1 MKPEYLSSSSS
12 NIMAGFVV
20 VCVLFCSFHVSLAN
34 DLLNFID
41 ITWGDGRGQ
50 MLNNNELLMLS
61 LDSSS
66 GSGFQSKN
74 EYLFATVQM
83 QIKLVS
89 GNSAGTVTTFFLSS
103 KGDYHDEIDFEF
115 LGNTTGDPYILHTNV
130 FCEGVGNREMQFYL
144 WFDPTADFH
153 TYTIFWNHQYIG
165 FYVDGIPIREFK
177 NFQDKGVPFPQYQ
190 GMRLYSSLWDADNW
204 ATRGG
209 LVKTD
214 WSQAPFKAYYRNF
227 SEDGCFWNNGY
238 SFCTPNSNSWLWE
251 NFDYDYAKKGQM
263 KWVQD
268 NYMIYNYCQDS
279 KRFPQGFPLECYL
292 INNY

>member
-1 MKPEYLSSSSS
+1 MHYS
-12 NIMAGFVV
+12 
-20 VCVLFCSFHVSLAN
+20 
-34 DLLNFID
+34 
-41 ITWGDGRGQ
+41 
-50 MLNNNELLMLS
+50 
-61 LDSSS
+61 
-66 GSGFQSKN
+66 
-74 EYLFATVQM
+74 
-83 QIKLVS
+83 
-89 GNSAGTVTTFFLSS
+89 
-103 KGDYHDEIDFEF
+103 
-115 LGNTTGDPYILHTNV
+115 
-130 FCEGVGNREMQFYL
+130 
-144 WFDPTADFH
+144 
-153 TYTIFWNHQYIG
+153 

-214 WSQAPFKAYYRNF
+214 WSQAPFKAYYQNF